1 MDEICSVTV
10 PLTATNWWVF
20 QASLTSSPQTCTP
33 ICCRLIPR
41 QGCARPF
48 TRNRLHRCTMADGR
62 SWKRPFCGGSSV
74 YISVLHHLCRTPE
87 WSREYQVELHF
98 LVTTHLKLRSGQPN
112 ISANTTFT
120 WDRGQSFPQTVG
132 FGYERTQ
139 AKHHKQSI
147 NHSQWDVYCL
157 ILQRDFIIAL
167 FADVGAQFQ
176 TTELKQT
183 KTSTWGHMETINTS
197 KMSGS
202 SICAACMN
210 ISLKKTQNI

>member
-10 PLTATNWWVF
+10 PLPATNWWVF
-20 QASLTSSPQTCTP
+20 QASLTTLPQTYTA
-33 ICCRLIPR
+33 ICCRLISK
-41 QGCARPF
+41 QGCACPF
-48 TRNRLHRCTMADGR
+48 TRNRPHGCTMADGR
-62 SWKRPFCGGSSV
+62 SWKRPFWLSRNGPSV

-132 FGYERTQ
+132 FGCERTQ
-139 AKHHKQSI
+139 AKHRKQSI
-147 NHSQWDVYCL
+147 SHSQWDVYCL

-167 FADVGAQFQ
+167 LFCGRGC
-176 TTELKQT
+176 TISNNRTET
-183 KTSTWGHMETINTS
+183 D
-197 KMSGS
+197 
-202 SICAACMN
+202 
-210 ISLKKTQNI
+210 QNINMGPHGNHQYQ